1 MTSQPK
7 RTARVPVY
15 LTPVRD
21 RTPPRPA
28 PAATAAEIAHAM
40 ERFNRRQGK
49 LRISLTHACQLRC
62 SFCHQ
67 EGIEQ
72 HWTPTHIDDDQLSA
86 VLASYARLGGRFV
99 ELTGGEPL
107 LHPRIAHLLE
117 VSAGFG
123 LHSTLCTNGLL
134 LRRVLPQLR
143 KNCVQLVKV
152 SLHAPET
159 SEQTAGLLG
168 RAWSFEKV
176 SAGIRDVLDTGA
188 KVQLLF
194 TLTESNFTG
203 LRRVLDHALHW
214 AVDVQLVD
222 LIRSRNKDARAELG
236 YLGPQVLEKHVL
248 PLATLVKTDFDR
260 TGATL
265 KIFRTPAGAIWE
277 VKDTRFGLYH
287 SEMCSGCRL
296 AADCGEGV
304 YALRVDPTGRFKPCL
319 LREDLDVPTTDG
331 LRSDVALDSTI
342 GSLIHLMVGMRS
354 AARGPHAGNSDAS
367 TFL

>member
-1 MTSQPK
+1 MTLQSK

-15 LTPVRD
+15 LTPAHD
-21 RTPPRPA
+21 RTLTRPA
-28 PAATAAEIAHAM
+28 PAATAADIAHAM
-40 ERFNRRQGK
+40 ERFNRKQGK
-49 LRISLTHACQLRC
+49 LRVSLTHACQLRC
-62 SFCHQ
+62 SFCHE

-72 HWTPTHIDDDQLSA
+72 HWTPTHIGDDQLSA

-107 LHPRIAHLLE
+107 LHPRIATLLE
-117 VSAGFG
+117 VIAGFR

-159 SEQTAGLLG
+159 SVQTAGLLG

-176 SAGIRDVLDTGA
+176 SAGIRDVLDTGS
-188 KVQLLF
+188 KIQLLF
-194 TLTESNFTG
+194 TLTESNLPG
-203 LRRVLDHALHW
+203 LGRVLDHALRW
-214 AVDVQLVD
+214 GVDMQLVD
-222 LIRSRNKDARAELG
+222 LIRSRSKDARAELG
-236 YLGPQVLEKHVL
+236 YLGPEVIERHVL
-248 PLATLVKTDFDR
+248 PLAALVKTDFDR

-265 KIFRTPAGAIWE
+265 KIYRTQAGATWE
-277 VKDTRFGLYH
+277 VKDARFGLYH

-319 LREDLDVPTTDG
+319 LRKDLDVPTSDG
-331 LRSDVALDSTI
+331 LRSGVALDSTI
-342 GSLIHLMVGMRS
+342 GSLIHLMVGVTDR
-354 AARGPHAGNSDAS
+354 P
-367 TFL
+367 